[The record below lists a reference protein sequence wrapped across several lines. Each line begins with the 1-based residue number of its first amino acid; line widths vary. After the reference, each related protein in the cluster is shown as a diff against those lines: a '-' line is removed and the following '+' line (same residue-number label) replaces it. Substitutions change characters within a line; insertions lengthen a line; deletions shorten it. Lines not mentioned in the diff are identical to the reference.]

1 MDPKDL
7 QIENLMV
14 ENSELKIDLEVMAT
28 CLRNVKSEAEEKIAR
43 LEAVL
48 NEQNAMLDY
57 LLWRS
62 KASALC
68 NDPKDPNGKN

>member
-28 CLRNVKSEAEEKIAR
+28 CLRNVKREAEEKIAG

-48 NEQNAMLDY
+48 NESSL
-57 LLWRS
+57 
-62 KASALC
+62 KKSAEQANKLVY
-68 NDPKDPNGKN
+68 G